1 MLVNQGVHCTQRVA
15 MQTVKEP
22 TRSFG
27 FGQAKTAGLIFSQ
40 RNLLELLQQVLLT
53 FGQEQDLILSEVPQ
67 FAGRFAS
74 ADAALMAA
82 KPSE

>member
-1 MLVNQGVHCTQRVA
+1 
-15 MQTVKEP
+15 VKEP

-27 FGQAKTAGLIFSQ
+27 FGQAKAAGLILGQ
-40 RNLLELLQQVLLT
+40 RDLTELLQQVLLT
-53 FGQEQDLILSEVPQ
+53 FGQEQDLVLSEVPQ

-82 KPSE
+82 KPPE